1 MAIYLTFIEKCSIIL
16 YYKNDW
22 TVLVLK
28 KIRFIL
34 AMITAKL
41 ALFALKL
48 LKRTASY
55 TPGYIALKIY
65 PDFLGMLKMPK
76 TVICV
81 TGTNGK
87 TTTSNLL
94 ADTLR
99 ECGYSVTNNSAGS
112 NVQAG
117 VATALLADSSL
128 TGKPKK
134 QIAVLEV
141 DERSSIRVYSYIK
154 PDYLICNN
162 IMRDSLKRNAHTDFI
177 VYIINKALSPNTHV
191 ILNADDLIC
200 CSVAE
205 ANSTRTYFG
214 IEANKADSWDETAPR
229 DIYYCPVC
237 GNKLAAEY
245 IRFNHI
251 GRFKCTGCDYSSPAR
266 DYVVTDIDSVNNEFV
281 IEHAGEKHSYRL
293 INDNIVNVY
302 NFCGAV
308 ALLTEFGLSYE
319 QISSSLMKQKIV
331 KSRYDSLTA
340 GDLNITMQLAKGQNP
355 IACARAYS
363 YVSKCRSEA
372 KSLLI
377 MVDDKSDN
385 NGNSE
390 SVCWIYDC
398 DYRALTD
405 DSIGEIIFSGPRCK
419 DQKLRA
425 LLAGVDSSKI
435 KMADTFCGGVD
446 LVDTEN
452 YKDIFVLYDPYLLAE
467 AEYVKNKLIA
477 KGGQSI

>member
-1 MAIYLTFIEKCSIIL
+1 M
-16 YYKNDW
+16 N
-22 TVLVLK
+22 
-28 KIRFIL
+28 KIRFLI
-34 AMITAKL
+34 AMLTAKL
-41 ALFALKL
+41 ALFLLKL
-48 LKRTASY
+48 MKRTASY
-55 TPGYIALKIY
+55 TPGYLALKIF
-65 PDFLGMLKMPK
+65 PDFLGSLQMPD

-99 ECGYSVTNNSAGS
+99 DCGYTVTNNSAGS

-117 VATALLADSSL
+117 VATALLADSTL
-128 TGKPKK
+128 FGKPKK

-141 DERSSIRVYSYIK
+141 DERSSIKVYSYIS

-177 VYIINKALSPNTHV
+177 VYVINKALSPSTHV

-205 ANSTRTYFG
+205 ANCKKTYFG
-214 IEANKADSWDETAPR
+214 IDADKPDTWDENAPR

-237 GNKLAAEY
+237 GNKLEAEY
-245 IRFNHI
+245 IRYNHI
-251 GRFKCTGCDYSSPAR
+251 GRFKCSGCSYASPAC
-266 DYVVTDIDSVNNEFV
+266 DYVVTEIDKENSEFM
-281 IEHAGEKHSYRL
+281 IEHSGVQHKYRL

-302 NFCGAV
+302 NFCGAIS
-308 ALLTEFGLSYE
+308 LLSEFGLSFE
-319 QISSSLMKQKIV
+319 QISSALMKQKIV
-331 KSRYDSLTA
+331 KSRFDTLTA
-340 GDLNITMQLAKGQNP
+340 GKLNITMQLAKGQNP

-363 YVSKCRSEA
+363 YVTSCPAEK

-398 DYRALTD
+398 DYSALKNDTV
-405 DSIGEIIFSGPRCK
+405 GEIIFAGPRCR

-425 LLAGVDSSKI
+425 LIVGVDPQKI
-435 KMADTFCGGVD
+435 KTVDTFCGGVD
-446 LVDTEN
+446 LVDTE
-452 YKDIFVLYDPYLLAE
+452 KFDDIFVLYDPYLLAE
-467 AEYVKNKLIA
+467 ANYTKNELIRKGVKK
-477 KGGQSI
+477 K

>member
-1 MAIYLTFIEKCSIIL
+1 M
-16 YYKNDW
+16 
-22 TVLVLK
+22 K
-28 KIRFIL
+28 KIRFII

-41 ALFALKL
+41 ALLALKL

-55 TPGYIALKIY
+55 TPGYLALKIY
-65 PDFLGMLKMPK
+65 PDFLGSLKMPEK
-76 TVICV
+76 VICV

-99 ECGYSVTNNSAGS
+99 ECGFTVTNNSAGS

-117 VATALLADSSL
+117 VATALLADSTIL
-128 TGKPKK
+128 GNPKK

-141 DERSSIRVYSYIK
+141 DERSSIKVYSYIS

-177 VYIINKALSPNTHV
+177 VYVINKALSPTTHV

-205 ANSTRTYFG
+205 ANQNKVYFG
-214 IEANKADSWDETAPR
+214 IDADKPAVWDDKAPR
-229 DIYYCPVC
+229 DIYYCPIC
-237 GNKLAAEY
+237 GNKLEAEY
-245 IRFNHI
+245 IRYNHI
-251 GRFKCTGCDYSSPAR
+251 GRFKCTGCSYSSPKR
-266 DYVVTDIDSVNNEFV
+266 DYLVTDINKANNEFT
-281 IEHAGEKHSYRL
+281 IEHDGKSNKFRL
-293 INDNIVNVY
+293 INDNIVNIY
-302 NFCGAV
+302 NFCGAI
-308 ALLTEFGLSYE
+308 ALLSELGLSYE
-319 QISSSLMKQKIV
+319 QISSALNKQTIV
-331 KSRYDSLTA
+331 KSRFDSLSA
-340 GDLNITMQLAKGQNP
+340 GKLNITMQLAKGQNP

-363 YVSKCRSEA
+363 YVSQCPAEA

-398 DYRALTD
+398 DYSALTHA
-405 DSIGEIIFSGPRCK
+405 SIGEIIFSGPRCK

-425 LLAGVDSSKI
+425 LLAGVDTSKI
-435 KMADTFCGGVD
+435 KTSSTFCGGVD
-446 LVDTEN
+446 LVDTERYN
-452 YKDIFVLYDPYLLAE
+452 DIFVLYDPYLLAE
-467 AEYVKNKLIA
+467 ANYVKNELI
-477 KGGQSI
+477 KRGEVKNDN

>member
-1 MAIYLTFIEKCSIIL
+1 ML
-16 YYKNDW
+16 
-22 TVLVLK
+22 
-28 KIRFIL
+28 
-34 AMITAKL
+34 TAKL

-55 TPGYIALKIY
+55 TPGYLALKIF
-65 PDFLGMLKMPK
+65 PDFLGSLKMPA

-99 ECGYSVTNNSAGS
+99 DCGYTVTNNSAGS

-117 VATALLADSSL
+117 VATALLADS
-128 TGKPKK
+128 TIFGKPKK
-134 QIAVLEV
+134 EMAVLEV
-141 DERSSIRVYSYIK
+141 DERSSIKVYSYIS

-177 VYIINKALSPNTHV
+177 VYVINKALSPSTHV

-205 ANSTRTYFG
+205 ANDRKTYFG
-214 IEANKADSWDETAPR
+214 IDADKPEIWDENAPR

-237 GNKLAAEY
+237 GNKLEAKY
-245 IRFNHI
+245 IRYNHI
-251 GRFKCTGCDYSSPAR
+251 GRFKCTGCDYASPDR
-266 DYVVTDIDSVNNEFV
+266 DYVVTDIDIINNEFT
-281 IEHAGEKHSYRL
+281 IEHNGTYNKYRL

-302 NFCGAV
+302 NFCGAIT
-308 ALLTEFGLSYE
+308 LLSELGLSYE
-319 QISSSLMKQKIV
+319 QISKALNKQKIV

-340 GDLNITMQLAKGQNP
+340 GKLNITMQLAKGQNP

-363 YVSKCRSEA
+363 YVSKCPAEK

-385 NGNSE
+385 SGNSE

-398 DYRALTD
+398 DYTALTN

-425 LLAGVDSSKI
+425 LLAGVDLAKI
-435 KMADTFCGGVD
+435 KTADNFCDGVD
-446 LVDTEN
+446 LVDTEE
-452 YKDIFVLYDPYLLAE
+452 YSDIFVLYDPYLLAE
-467 AEYVKNKLIA
+467 ANYVKNELIRRGEE
-477 KGGQSI
+477 KK

>member
-1 MAIYLTFIEKCSIIL
+1 M
-16 YYKNDW
+16 
-22 TVLVLK
+22 K

-34 AMITAKL
+34 AML
-41 ALFALKL
+41 AGKMSLLLLKL
-48 LKRTASY
+48 MKRTASY
-55 TPGYIALKIY
+55 TPGYIALKLF
-65 PDFLGMLKMPK
+65 PDFLGSLQMPE

-94 ADTLR
+94 ADVLR
-99 ECGYSVTNNSAGS
+99 DCGYTVTNNSAGS

-117 VATALLADSSL
+117 VATALLADSNL
-128 TGKPKK
+128 FGKPKNE
-134 QIAVLEV
+134 IAVLEV
-141 DERSSIRVYSYIK
+141 DERSSIKVYSYIS
-154 PDYLICNN
+154 PDFLICNN

-177 VYIINKALSPNTHV
+177 VYIINKALSPNTKV

-205 ANSTRTYFG
+205 NNLDKVYFG
-214 IEANKADSWDETAPR
+214 MEANKPEAWDENASR
-229 DIYYCPVC
+229 DIYYCPIC
-237 GNKLAAEY
+237 GNKLEAEY
-245 IRFNHI
+245 IRYNHI
-251 GRFKCTGCDYSSPAR
+251 GRFKCTGCDYASPKR
-266 DYVVTDIDSVNNEFV
+266 DYVVTDIDKANGKFTVLYN
-281 IEHAGEKHSYRL
+281 GESLDFKL
-293 INDNIVNVY
+293 VNDNVVNVY
-302 NFCGAV
+302 NCCGAI
-308 ALLTEFGLSYE
+308 ALLHEFGLPFE
-319 QISSSLMKQKIV
+319 KIVDALAKQKIV
-331 KSRYDSLTA
+331 KSRYDSLVA
-340 GDLNITMQLAKGQNP
+340 GNLKITMQLAKGQNP

-363 YVSKCRSEA
+363 YVAKCPGEQ

-405 DSIGEIIFSGPRCK
+405 PSIGEIIFSGPRCK

-425 LLAGVDSSKI
+425 MIAGVDPAKI
-435 KMADTFCGGVD
+435 KTDDTFCGGVK
-446 LVDTEN
+446 LVDTEK

-467 AEYVKNKLIA
+467 AKYTKNELISRGEEA
-477 KGGQSI
+477 K

>member
-1 MAIYLTFIEKCSIIL
+1 
-16 YYKNDW
+16 
-22 TVLVLK
+22 
-28 KIRFIL
+28 
-34 AMITAKL
+34 
-41 ALFALKL
+41 
-48 LKRTASY
+48 
-55 TPGYIALKIY
+55 
-65 PDFLGMLKMPK
+65 MPK

-128 TGKPKK
+128 FGKPKNE
-134 QIAVLEV
+134 IAVLEV
-141 DERSSIRVYSYIK
+141 DERSSIKVYSYIA

-177 VYIINKALSPNTHV
+177 VYVINKALSPKTHV
-191 ILNADDLIC
+191 ILNADDPIC
-200 CSVAE
+200 CSVAV
-205 ANSTRTYFG
+205 ANEKRTYFG
-214 IEANKADSWDETAPR
+214 IDAYKPETWDADAPR

-237 GNKLAAEY
+237 GSRLDAEY
-245 IRFNHI
+245 IRYNHI
-251 GRFKCTGCDYSSPAR
+251 GRFKCSGCDFKSHDR
-266 DYVVTDIDSVNNEFV
+266 DYVVTAIDYQNNEFTV
-281 IEHAGEKHSYRL
+281 EHHGQAHNYRL
-293 INDNIVNVY
+293 VNDNIVNVY
-302 NFCGAV
+302 NCCGSI
-308 ALLTEFGLSYE
+308 ALLSELGLSYE
-319 QISSSLMKQKIV
+319 QISSALMKQRIV
-331 KSRYDSLTA
+331 RTRFDSLTA
-340 GDLNITMQLAKGQNP
+340 GKLNITMQLAKGQNP

-363 YVSKCRSEA
+363 YVTKYPASN

-405 DSIGEIIFSGPRCK
+405 ESVGEIIFAGPRCK
-419 DQKLRA
+419 DQELRA
-425 LLAGVDSSKI
+425 LIAGVDPAKI
-435 KMADTFCGGVD
+435 KTVDTFIGGVD
-446 LVDTEN
+446 LVDTKKF
-452 YKDIFVLYDPYLLAE
+452 KDIFVLYDPYLLAE
-467 AEYVKNKLIA
+467 ANRTKNELIR
-477 KGGQSI
+477 KGGEE

>member
-1 MAIYLTFIEKCSIIL
+1 M
-16 YYKNDW
+16 
-22 TVLVLK
+22 K
-28 KIRFIL
+28 KFRFIV
-34 AMITAKL
+34 AMLTAKL
-41 ALFALKL
+41 ALFALKTL
-48 LKRTASY
+48 RRTASY
-55 TPGYIALKIY
+55 TPGFIALKIF
-65 PDFLGMLKMPK
+65 PDFLGYLKMPE

-99 ECGYSVTNNSAGS
+99 ECGYTVTNNSAGS

-117 VATALLADSSL
+117 VATALLADSTF

-141 DERSSIRVYSYIK
+141 DERSSIKVYSYIS

-177 VYIINKALSPNTHV
+177 VYVINKALSPTTKV

-205 ANSTRTYFG
+205 TNETKIYFG
-214 IEANKADSWDETAPR
+214 IDACKPESWDESAPR
-229 DIYYCPVC
+229 DIYYCPIC
-237 GNKLAAEY
+237 GNKLVPEY
-245 IRFNHI
+245 IRYNHI
-251 GRFKCTGCDYSSPAR
+251 GRFKCSGCDFASPIR
-266 DYVVTDIDSVNNEFV
+266 DYVVSDINEATNEFS
-281 IEHAGEKHSYRL
+281 ITHAGKEYKYRL
-293 INDNIVNVY
+293 INNNIVNVY
-302 NFCGAV
+302 NFCGAI
-308 ALLTEFGLSYE
+308 ALLSELGLSYD
-319 QISSSLMKQKIV
+319 QISTALNKQKIV
-331 KSRYDSLTA
+331 KSRYDSLKA
-340 GDLNITMQLAKGQNP
+340 GNLNITMQLAKGQNP
-355 IACARAYS
+355 IACARAYN
-363 YVSKCRSEA
+363 YVSKCDSDK

-385 NGNSE
+385 NGDSE

-398 DYRALTD
+398 DYSSLAHE
-405 DSIGEIIFSGPRCK
+405 SIGEIIFSGPRCK

-425 LLAGVDSSKI
+425 LLAGVDASKI
-435 KMADTFCGGVD
+435 KVSDTFCGGVD

-452 YKDIFVLYDPYLLAE
+452 FKDIFVLYDPYLLIE
-467 AEYVKNKLIA
+467 ANYVKNQLIK
-477 KGGQSI
+477 KGEMKYDN

>member
-1 MAIYLTFIEKCSIIL
+1 MYLDGVNL
-16 YYKNDW
+16 N
-22 TVLVLK
+22 
-28 KIRFIL
+28 KIRFIF
-34 AMITAKL
+34 AMLSAKL

-48 LKRTASY
+48 LRRTASY

-65 PDFLGMLKMPK
+65 PDFLGSLKLPE

-99 ECGYSVTNNSAGS
+99 ECGYTVTNNSAGS

-117 VATALLADSSL
+117 VATALLEDSTIFGRS
-128 TGKPKK
+128 KK

-141 DERSSIRVYSYIK
+141 DERSSIKVYSYIS

-177 VYIINKALSPNTHV
+177 VYVINKALSPSTRV

-200 CSVAE
+200 CSVAD
-205 ANSTRTYFG
+205 ANDNKVYFG
-214 IEANKADSWDETAPR
+214 IDADKPLLWDENAPR
-229 DIYYCPVC
+229 DIYYCPIC
-237 GNKLAAEY
+237 GNKLDAEY
-245 IRFNHI
+245 IRYNHI
-251 GRFKCTGCDYSSPAR
+251 GRFKCSECDYVSPKR
-266 DYVVTDIDSVNNEFV
+266 DYVVTDIDKVNNEFT
-281 IEHAGEKHSYRL
+281 IEHNGCFNKYRL

-302 NFCGAV
+302 NFCGAI
-308 ALLTEFGLSYE
+308 ALLSELGLSYE
-319 QISSSLMKQKIV
+319 QISKSLNKQKIV
-331 KSRYDSLTA
+331 KSRFDSLKA
-340 GDLNITMQLAKGQNP
+340 GKLNITMQLAKGQNP

-363 YVSKCRSEA
+363 YVSRCPAEK

-398 DYRALTD
+398 DYSALTHE
-405 DSIGEIIFSGPRCK
+405 SIGEIIFSGPRCK

-425 LLAGVDSSKI
+425 MLAGVDPSKI
-435 KMADTFCGGVD
+435 KTTETFCGGVD
-446 LVDTEN
+446 MVDTEQ
-452 YKDIFVLYDPYLLAE
+452 YIDIFVLYDPYLLAE
-467 AEYVKNKLIA
+467 ANYVKNELIK
-477 KGGQSI
+477 KGAENK

>member
-1 MAIYLTFIEKCSIIL
+1 M
-16 YYKNDW
+16 
-22 TVLVLK
+22 K
-28 KIRFIL
+28 KIRFII

-41 ALFALKL
+41 ALFVLKL

-55 TPGYIALKIY
+55 TPGYLALKIF
-65 PDFLGMLKMPK
+65 PDFLGSLKMPN

-117 VATALLADSSL
+117 VATALLADSTLFGRS
-128 TGKPKK
+128 KK
-134 QIAVLEV
+134 QMAVLEV
-141 DERSSIRVYSYIK
+141 DERSSIKVYSYIS

-177 VYIINKALSPNTHV
+177 VYVINKALSPSTRV

-205 ANSTRTYFG
+205 ANIDKIYFG
-214 IEANKADSWDETAPR
+214 IDADKPHSWDETAPR

-237 GNKLAAEY
+237 GNKLEAEY
-245 IRFNHI
+245 IRYNHI
-251 GRFKCTGCDYSSPAR
+251 GRFKCSGCSYSSPER
-266 DYVVTDIDSVNNEFV
+266 DYVVTDIDKDNREFS
-281 IEHAGEKHSYRL
+281 IEHNGVRQKYRL

-302 NFCGAV
+302 NFCGAIS
-308 ALLTEFGLSYE
+308 LLSELGLSYE
-319 QISSSLMKQKIV
+319 QISKALNKQKIV
-331 KSRYDSLTA
+331 KSRYDSLTS
-340 GDLNITMQLAKGQNP
+340 GKLNITMQLAKGQNP
-355 IACARAYS
+355 IACARAYN
-363 YVSKCRSEA
+363 YVSCCPAEK

-385 NGNSE
+385 CGNSE

-398 DYRALTD
+398 DYTALTHS
-405 DSIGEIIFSGPRCK
+405 SIGEIVFSGPRCK

-425 LLAGVDSSKI
+425 MLAGVDPSKI
-435 KMADTFCGGVD
+435 KTADTFCGGVN
-446 LVDTEN
+446 LVDTDK
-452 YKDIFVLYDPYLLAE
+452 YTDIFVLYDPYLLSE
-467 AEYVKNKLIA
+467 ANYVKNELIK
-477 KGGQSI
+477 KGEAQK

>member
-1 MAIYLTFIEKCSIIL
+1 M
-16 YYKNDW
+16 
-22 TVLVLK
+22 K
-28 KIRFIL
+28 KIRFLL
-34 AMITAKL
+34 AMIIAKL
-41 ALFALKL
+41 ALFALKT

-55 TPGYIALKIY
+55 TPGYLALKID
-65 PDFLGMLKMPK
+65 PNFLGSLQMPQK
-76 TVICV
+76 VICV

-99 ECGYSVTNNSAGS
+99 ECGFTVTNNSAGS

-117 VATALLADSSL
+117 VATALMADSTL
-128 TGKPKK
+128 FGKPKK

-141 DERSSIRVYSYIK
+141 DERSSIKVYSYIA

-177 VYIINKALSPNTHV
+177 VYVINKALSPSTRV

-205 ANSTRTYFG
+205 RNESKVYFG
-214 IEANKADSWDETAPR
+214 VEANKPESWDEGAPR

-237 GNKLAAEY
+237 GNKLNAEY
-245 IRFNHI
+245 IRYNHI
-251 GRFKCTGCDYSSPAR
+251 GRFSCTGCDYASPVR
-266 DYVVTDIDSVNNEFV
+266 DYVVTDIDKENNEFT
-281 IEHAGEKHSYRL
+281 IEHQGESYKFRL

-308 ALLTEFGLSYE
+308 SLLFELGLSYE
-319 QISSSLMKQKIV
+319 QISSALMKQKIV
-331 KSRYDSLTA
+331 KSRFDSLTA
-340 GDLNITMQLAKGQNP
+340 GKLNITMQLAKGQNP
-355 IACARAYS
+355 IACARAYN
-363 YVSKCRSEA
+363 YVSKCPAEK

-398 DYRALTD
+398 DYTPLTNE
-405 DSIGEIIFSGPRCK
+405 SIGEIVFSGPRCK

-425 LLAGVDSSKI
+425 MLAGVDPNKI
-435 KMADTFCGGVD
+435 KTSDTFCGGVS
-446 LVDTEN
+446 LIDTDQYN
-452 YKDIFVLYDPYLLAE
+452 DIFVLYDPYLLAE
-467 AEYVKNKLIA
+467 ANYVKNELI
-477 KGGQSI
+477 KRGEEKQ

>member
-1 MAIYLTFIEKCSIIL
+1 M
-16 YYKNDW
+16 
-22 TVLVLK
+22 K
-28 KIRFIL
+28 KIRFLFAML
-34 AMITAKL
+34 AGKL
-41 ALFALKL
+41 ALFLLKL

-65 PDFLGMLKMPK
+65 PDFLGALKMPE

-94 ADTLR
+94 ADVLR
-99 ECGYSVTNNSAGS
+99 DCGYTVTNNSAGS

-117 VATALLADSSL
+117 VATALLENSDL
-128 TGKPKK
+128 CGNHKNE
-134 QIAVLEV
+134 IAVLEV
-141 DERSSIRVYSYIK
+141 DERSSIKVYSYIS

-177 VYIINKALSPNTHV
+177 VHVINKSLSKNTRV

-205 ANSTRTYFG
+205 NNKHRIFFG
-214 IEANKADSWDETAPR
+214 VDANKPESWNESAPR
-229 DIYYCPVC
+229 DIYYCPIC
-237 GNKLAAEY
+237 GNKLEAEY

-251 GRFKCTGCDYSSPAR
+251 GRFACTGCDYSSPIR
-266 DYVVTDIDSVNNEFV
+266 DYVVTEINNTDRCFKVAHNGDEYSFKLV
-281 IEHAGEKHSYRL
+281 
-293 INDNIVNVY
+293 NDNIVNVY
-302 NFCGAV
+302 NCCGAIT
-308 ALLTEFGLSYE
+308 LLHEFGLSFE
-319 QISSSLMKQKIV
+319 QISEAFHKQKIV

-340 GDLNITMQLAKGQNP
+340 GKLNITMQLAKGQNP

-363 YVSKCRSEA
+363 YVAKCPAES

-398 DYRALTD
+398 DYSALTD
-405 DSIGEIIFSGPRCK
+405 ESIGEIIFSGPRCK

-425 LLAGVDSSKI
+425 LLAGVDPAKI
-435 KMADTFCGGVD
+435 KTHDTFVGGVD
-446 LVDTEN
+446 LVDTEHYN
-452 YKDIFVLYDPYLLAE
+452 DIFVLYDPYLLAE
-467 AEYVKNKLIA
+467 ADYSKKVLIRKGEENK
-477 KGGQSI
+477 

>member
-1 MAIYLTFIEKCSIIL
+1 MI
-16 YYKNDW
+16 
-22 TVLVLK
+22 
-28 KIRFIL
+28 KIRF
-34 AMITAKL
+34 
-41 ALFALKL
+41 LFAMLAGKLSLLILKL
-48 LKRTASY
+48 LRRTASY
-55 TPGYIALKIY
+55 TPGYIALKLC
-65 PDFLGMLKMPK
+65 PDFLGELQMPK

-94 ADTLR
+94 ADLLR
-99 ECGYSVTNNSAGS
+99 DCGYTVTNNSAGS

-117 VATALLADSSL
+117 VATALLADSDIS
-128 TGKPKK
+128 GRPKNE
-134 QIAVLEV
+134 IAVLEV
-141 DERSSIRVYSYIK
+141 DERSSIKVYSYIS

-177 VYIINKALSPNTHV
+177 VYIINKALSPNTKV

-205 ANSTRTYFG
+205 NNEHRVYFG
-214 IEANKADSWDETAPR
+214 LDANKPETWNETAPR
-229 DIYYCPVC
+229 DIYYCPIC
-237 GNKLAAEY
+237 GNKLEAEY

-251 GRFKCTGCDYSSPAR
+251 GRFKCTGCDYASPER
-266 DYVVTDIDSVNNEFV
+266 DYVVTDIDSTNDVFS
-281 IEHAGEKHSYRL
+281 ILHKGASYQFKL
-293 INDNIVNVY
+293 VNDNVVNVY
-302 NFCGAV
+302 NCCGAI
-308 ALLTEFGLSYE
+308 ALLHEFGLAFDKIAE
-319 QISSSLMKQKIV
+319 AFMKQKIV
-331 KSRYDSLTA
+331 KTRYDSLTA
-340 GDLNITMQLAKGQNP
+340 GKLNITMQLAKGQNP

-363 YVSKCRSEA
+363 YVAKCPGDK

-398 DYRALTD
+398 DYSALND
-405 DSIGEIIFSGPRCK
+405 PSIAEIIFSGPRCK

-425 LLAGVDSSKI
+425 MIAGVDPAKI
-435 KMADTFCGGVD
+435 KTDNTFCGGVS

-452 YKDIFVLYDPYLLAE
+452 YRDIFVLYDPYLLAE
-467 AEYVKNKLIA
+467 AEYTKRELIR
-477 KGGQSI
+477 KGGDKK

>member
-1 MAIYLTFIEKCSIIL
+1 M
-16 YYKNDW
+16 
-22 TVLVLK
+22 K
-28 KIRFIL
+28 KIRFLL
-34 AMITAKL
+34 AMIAGKVL
-41 ALFALKL
+41 LLLLKL

-65 PDFLGMLKMPK
+65 PDFLGALKMPK

-94 ADTLR
+94 ADVLR
-99 ECGYSVTNNSAGS
+99 DCGYTVTNNSAGS

-117 VATALLADSSL
+117 VATALLADSNL
-128 TGKPKK
+128 FGAPKNE
-134 QIAVLEV
+134 IAVLEV
-141 DERSSIRVYSYIK
+141 DERSSIKVYSYIS
-154 PDYLICNN
+154 PDYLVCNN

-177 VYIINKALSPNTHV
+177 VYIINKALSPNTKV

-205 ANSTRTYFG
+205 NNSSKTYFG
-214 IEANKADSWDETAPR
+214 MEANKPHEWNENAPR
-229 DIYYCPVC
+229 DIYYCPIC
-237 GNKLAAEY
+237 GNKLEAEY

-251 GRFKCTGCDYSSPAR
+251 GRFKCTGCDYSSPSP
-266 DYVVTDIDSVNNEFV
+266 DYAVTAIDSENNLFTV
-281 IEHAGEKHSYRL
+281 YHNGQEHDFKL
-293 INDNIVNVY
+293 VNDNVVNVY
-302 NFCGAV
+302 NCCGAI
-308 ALLTEFGLSYE
+308 ALLHEFGLPFGKIAE
-319 QISSSLMKQKIV
+319 AFMKQKIV
-331 KSRYDSLTA
+331 KSRYDSLKA
-340 GDLNITMQLAKGQNP
+340 GNLNITMQLAKGQNP

-363 YVSKCRSEA
+363 YVAKCPGAE

-398 DYRALTD
+398 DYSALTD
-405 DSIGEIIFSGPRCK
+405 PSISEIIFSGPRCK

-425 LLAGVDSSKI
+425 MIAGVDPAKI
-435 KMADTFCGGVD
+435 KTDSTFCGGVS
-446 LVDTEN
+446 LVDTEK
-452 YKDIFVLYDPYLLAE
+452 YHDIFVLYDPYLLAE
-467 AEYVKNKLIA
+467 ANYTKNELIRRGGEA
-477 KGGQSI
+477 K

>member
-1 MAIYLTFIEKCSIIL
+1 MIAGKMALL
-16 YYKNDW
+16 
-22 TVLVLK
+22 L
-28 KIRFIL
+28 
-34 AMITAKL
+34 
-41 ALFALKL
+41 LKL

-55 TPGYIALKIY
+55 TPGYVALKIY
-65 PDFLGMLKMPK
+65 PDFLGALQMPK

-94 ADTLR
+94 ADVLR
-99 ECGYSVTNNSAGS
+99 DCGYSVTNNSAGS

-117 VATALLADSSL
+117 VATALLENSDL
-128 TGKPKK
+128 KGKHKNE
-134 QIAVLEV
+134 IAVLEV
-141 DERSSIRVYSYIK
+141 DERSSIKVYSYIS

-177 VYIINKALSPNTHV
+177 VHVINKSLSKNTRV

-205 ANSTRTYFG
+205 NNQDRIYFG
-214 IEANKADSWDETAPR
+214 VDANKPDVWDESAPR

-237 GNKLAAEY
+237 GNKLEAEY

-251 GRFKCTGCDYSSPAR
+251 GRFNCTGCDYSSPVR
-266 DYVVTDIDSVNNEFV
+266 NYVVTDIDKATDRFSVFYNGE
-281 IEHAGEKHSYRL
+281 EHSFKL
-293 INDNIVNVY
+293 VNDNIVNVY
-302 NFCGAV
+302 NCCGAI
-308 ALLTEFGLSYE
+308 ALLHEFGLSFDR
-319 QISSSLMKQKIV
+319 ISDAFLKQKIV
-331 KSRYDSLTA
+331 KSRYDSLTS
-340 GDLNITMQLAKGQNP
+340 GKLNITMQLAKGQNP

-363 YVSKCRSEA
+363 YVAQCPAKE

-398 DYRALTD
+398 DYSALTD
-405 DSIGEIIFSGPRCK
+405 HSIGEIIFSGPRCK

-425 LLAGVDSSKI
+425 MLAGVDPAKI
-435 KMADTFCGGVD
+435 KTADTFCGGVD
-446 LVDTEN
+446 LVDTGRFN
-452 YKDIFVLYDPYLLAE
+452 DIFVLYDPYLLAE
-467 AEYVKNKLIA
+467 ADYSKKVLIRKGEENK
-477 KGGQSI
+477 

>member
-1 MAIYLTFIEKCSIIL
+1 MLI
-16 YYKNDW
+16 
-22 TVLVLK
+22 
-28 KIRFIL
+28 
-34 AMITAKL
+34 AKL
-41 ALFALKL
+41 SLFL
-48 LKRTASY
+48 LKAMRRTASY
-55 TPGYIALKIY
+55 TPGYLALKIY
-65 PDFLGMLKMPK
+65 PDFLGGLKMPS

-99 ECGYSVTNNSAGS
+99 DCGYTVTNNSAGS

-117 VATALLADSSL
+117 VATALLADS
-128 TGKPKK
+128 TIMGKPKK
-134 QIAVLEV
+134 EIAVLEV
-141 DERSSIRVYSYIK
+141 DERSSIKVYSYIA
-154 PDYLICNN
+154 PDFLICNN

-177 VYIINKALSPNTHV
+177 IYIINKALSPSTHV

-200 CSVAE
+200 SSVAE
-205 ANSTRTYFG
+205 NNAKKTFFG
-214 IEANKADSWDETAPR
+214 IEANKPLEWDESAPR

-237 GNKLAAEY
+237 GNKLEAEY
-245 IRFNHI
+245 IRFNHV
-251 GRFKCTGCDYSSPAR
+251 GRFKCSGCDYASPER
-266 DYVVTDIDSVNNEFV
+266 DYVVTDINAEENEFV
-281 IEHAGEKHSYRL
+281 IEHDGTKHPYRL

-302 NFCGAV
+302 NFCGAIS
-308 ALLTEFGLSYE
+308 LLSELGLSYE
-319 QISSSLMKQKIV
+319 QICSSLMKQKIV
-331 KSRYDSLTA
+331 KSRYDSLKA

-363 YVSKCRSEA
+363 YVSKCRAQA

-398 DYRALTD
+398 DYRALND
-405 DSIGEIIFSGPRCK
+405 DSIGEIVFSGPRCR

-425 LLAGVDSSKI
+425 LLAGVDPAKI
-435 KMADTFCGGVD
+435 KTADTFCGGVD
-446 LVDTEN
+446 LVDTEKF
-452 YKDIFVLYDPYLLAE
+452 KDVYVLYDPYLLFE
-467 AEYVKNKLIA
+467 ANYVKNKLID
-477 KGGQSI
+477 KGGEKQ

>member
-1 MAIYLTFIEKCSIIL
+1 M
-16 YYKNDW
+16 
-22 TVLVLK
+22 K
-28 KIRFIL
+28 KIRFML
-34 AMITAKL
+34 AMLAGKL
-41 ALFALKL
+41 ALLMLKL

-55 TPGYIALKIY
+55 TPGYIALKIF
-65 PDFLGMLKMPK
+65 PDFLGSLQMPK

-94 ADTLR
+94 ADVLR
-99 ECGYSVTNNSAGS
+99 DCGYTVTNNSAGS

-117 VATALLADSSL
+117 VATALLEDSNL
-128 TGKPKK
+128 FGKPKNE
-134 QIAVLEV
+134 IAVLEV
-141 DERSSIRVYSYIK
+141 DERSSIKVYSYIS
-154 PDYLICNN
+154 PDFLICNN

-177 VYIINKALSPNTHV
+177 IYIINKALSPNTKV

-205 ANSTRTYFG
+205 NNEDKVYFG
-214 IEANKADSWDETAPR
+214 MDANKPSTWNENAAR
-229 DIYYCPVC
+229 DIYYCPIC
-237 GNKLAAEY
+237 GNKLEAEY

-251 GRFKCTGCDYSSPAR
+251 GRFKCTGCDYASPER
-266 DYVVTDIDSVNNEFV
+266 DYAVTDIDTANGIFTVL
-281 IEHAGEKHSYRL
+281 HKGESFDFK
-293 INDNIVNVY
+293 IVNDNVVNVY
-302 NFCGAV
+302 NCCGAI
-308 ALLTEFGLSYE
+308 ALLHEFGLPFEKIADALS
-319 QISSSLMKQKIV
+319 KQKIV
-331 KSRYDSLTA
+331 KSRYDSLVA
-340 GDLNITMQLAKGQNP
+340 GDLRITMQLAKGQNP

-363 YVSKCRSEA
+363 YVAKCQGEQ

-398 DYRALTD
+398 DYSALTD
-405 DSIGEIIFSGPRCK
+405 PSIAEIIFSGPRCK

-425 LLAGVDSSKI
+425 MIAGVDPAKI
-435 KMADTFCGGVD
+435 KTDDTFCGGVK
-446 LVDTEN
+446 LVDTEK

-467 AEYVKNKLIA
+467 ASYTKNELIKKGEEA
-477 KGGQSI
+477 K

>member
-1 MAIYLTFIEKCSIIL
+1 ML
-16 YYKNDW
+16 
-22 TVLVLK
+22 
-28 KIRFIL
+28 
-34 AMITAKL
+34 MGKL
-41 ALFALKL
+41 ALFVLKL

-55 TPGYIALKIY
+55 TPGNVALKIY
-65 PDFLGMLKMPK
+65 PDFLGSLKMPE

-99 ECGYSVTNNSAGS
+99 DCGYTVTNNSAGS

-117 VATALLADSSL
+117 VATALLADSTLS
-128 TGKPKK
+128 GNPIK

-141 DERSSIRVYSYIK
+141 DERSSIKVYSYIA

-177 VYIINKALSPNTHV
+177 VYIINKALSDKTHV
-191 ILNADDLIC
+191 LLNADDPIC
-200 CSVAE
+200 CSVAPS
-205 ANSTRTYFG
+205 NMKKTYFG
-214 IEANKADSWDETAPR
+214 IDAERPAEWNADAPR

-237 GNKLAAEY
+237 GAKLEVEY
-245 IRFNHI
+245 IRYNHI
-251 GRFKCTGCDYSSPAR
+251 GRFNCPKCDYSSPLR
-266 DYVVTDIDSVNNEFV
+266 DYTVTDINYKENLFT
-281 IEHAGEKHSYRL
+281 IEHNGEEREYRL
-293 INDNIVNVY
+293 VNDNIVNVY
-302 NFCGAV
+302 NCCGAI
-308 ALLTEFGLSYE
+308 ALLSELGLSYD
-319 QISSSLMKQKIV
+319 QISSALMKQKIV
-331 KSRYDSLTA
+331 KSRFDSFKA
-340 GDLNITMQLAKGQNP
+340 GKLNITMQLAKGQNP

-363 YVSKCRSEA
+363 YVTGCPAES

-398 DYRALTD
+398 DYSALTD
-405 DSIGEIIFSGPRCK
+405 DSVGQIVFSGPRCR

-425 LLAGVDSSKI
+425 LLAGVDESKI
-435 KMADTFCGGVD
+435 KLADTFTGGVE
-446 LVDTEN
+446 LVDTDKYN
-452 YKDIFVLYDPYLLAE
+452 DIFVLYDPYLLEE
-467 AEYVKNKLIA
+467 ANTVKRMLVR
-477 KGGQSI
+477 KGGEA